1 MIVLSKNKQS
11 LHAFNFFCHDWQVS
25 SLTHIL
31 NYLKQHSSQ
40 WNSITK
46 STKLHDFVTRL
57 SGFTFKQQ
65 ISKIF
70 HNILPYSITF
80 QNLNYPNCHI
90 IAKKKKKKNDI
101 HWQLNYQEV
110 TMLRFDHFSLKTDF
124 FKLQLFL
131 VCFTYLIS
139 SSQNFMLHF
148 YKKLT
153 KV

>member
-25 SLTHIL
+25 SLTHIS

-46 STKLHDFVTRL
+46 STKLHDFVTKL

-70 HNILPYSITF
+70 HNTLPYSITF
-80 QNLNYPNCHI
+80 PNLNYPNCHI
-90 IAKKKKKKNDI
+90 IAKKKTKKGSTLTSKWSRSNNVAV
-101 HWQLNYQEV
+101 WP
-110 TMLRFDHFSLKTDF
+110 F
-124 FKLQLFL
+124 F
-131 VCFTYLIS
+131 
-139 SSQNFMLHF
+139 SQNWFFQTSTFSSLF
-148 YKKLT
+148 YLFNFIFSEFYVT
-153 KV
+153 FL